1 MVCGRG
7 GVGRGAVWAA
17 CGVVVALGQV
27 AWAQPRQPTPQE
39 RLDWI
44 ADRLD
49 EQRVEHHVP
58 GMALAVIAGGRVV
71 LVRGFGVADA
81 EAGREVTPETRF
93 AVGSTTK
100 AMTATLVAM
109 LADEGKLG
117 FDDLASERVPGFR
130 FADDDLN
137 ARATIRDLLSHRSGL
152 AAMEPLWYGLD
163 TTSREILAAAA
174 RAEPLNP
181 LREKFVYCNVGYL
194 AAGLAA
200 AHAAGTDWDTLI
212 ADRLFGPLGMVT
224 ANSTYAAAQADPEMA
239 RGYMWDPEK
248 GELVHQPMRRVDGVG
263 PAGSVNA
270 SVLDM
275 TRWVLFQLGRG
286 QIDGVRLL
294 SEERHAE
301 TWHKHSEMSP
311 GVGYGLGWML
321 RDWEG
326 VPVVEHAGGID
337 GFTAQVSMIPT
348 RNAGYVLLMN
358 LFGSPLQES
367 SRQVV
372 YRGLFGDISESAEGE
387 EGAERF
393 VGRYV
398 ANFGP
403 FKDARFTVT
412 LKGGKLFVD
421 VPGQMNFELAPP
433 DAEGKRKFTVTDQI
447 AVRFDERDGKVVGMT
462 LFQGGMTFETPREG
476 VEIPPEM
483 TAAEAEEFAGEY
495 RHEQANVT
503 IRVLLHNGRLAID
516 VPGQMI
522 YELHPPDAE
531 GVRSFRATDAIRV
544 RFNRDEQGRVVS
556 LTHFQAGR
564 ETLMPRVSEP
574 GEGDRLPT
582 VDEVLALV
590 QRGGSMDT
598 EGRLRT
604 VRVEGTM
611 RFINIGIEGREST
624 TAAADGRFRMA
635 LDFGRFGRSESII
648 GRERGWSDSTAAPD
662 RDLTIEQFL
671 QARMQSPL
679 ALAGDWRKAFDRIVV
694 DSRGEVDGRAVIAVR
709 LERDG
714 AKPATVRVDAETGLP
729 VSMETQQ
736 FGAFGQ
742 AYPLTY
748 RYEDWRDVGGVLMP
762 HRVWMDIPMVGRIE
776 SVLARAE
783 ANVAADDSVFEPP
796 ARD

>member
-1 MVCGRG
+1 MVWGRDA
-7 GVGRGAVWAA
+7 VGRGAVVAA
-17 CGVVVALGQV
+17 CAVVCAVGPDAVG
-27 AWAQPRQPTPQE
+27 QPTQQE

-44 ADRLD
+44 ADRL
-49 EQRVEHHVP
+49 EAQRVEHHVP

-71 LVRGFGVADA
+71 MLRGFGVADV
-81 EAGREVTPETRF
+81 ETGRQATEETRF

-117 FDDLASERVPGFR
+117 FDDLVSERVPGFR

-163 TTSREILAAAA
+163 TTRNEILAAAS
-174 RAEPLNP
+174 RAEPLHP
-181 LREKFVYCNVGYL
+181 LREQFVYCNVGYL
-194 AAGLAA
+194 AAGVAA
-200 AHAAGTDWDTLI
+200 ARAAETDWDTLI
-212 ADRLFGPLGMVT
+212 AERLFGPLGMVT

-239 RGYMWDPEK
+239 VGYAWDAEK
-248 GELVHQPMRRVDGVG
+248 GELVRQPMRNVDGVG

-270 SVLDM
+270 SALDM
-275 TRWVLFQLGRG
+275 SRWVLFQLGRG
-286 QIDGVRLL
+286 EIDGVRLL

-301 TWHKHSEMSP
+301 TWHKHMEMSP
-311 GVGYGLGWML
+311 GIGYGLGWML
-321 RDWEG
+321 REWEG

-372 YRGLFGDISESAEGE
+372 YRGLFGDISEAAEGE

-403 FKDARFTVT
+403 FKDARFTVS

-433 DAEGKRKFTVTDQI
+433 DADGKRKFTITDQI
-447 AVRFDERDGKVVGMT
+447 AVRFDERDGKVIGMT
-462 LFQGGMTFETPREG
+462 LFQGGMAFETPREG
-476 VEIPPEM
+476 VEIPPEI
-483 TAAEAEEFAGEY
+483 TAAEAEEFEGEY
-495 RHEQANVT
+495 RFEQANMT
-503 IRVLLHNGRLAID
+503 IRVLYNNGRLALEA
-516 VPGQMI
+516 PGQGVFD
-522 YELHPPDAE
+522 LRPPDEE
-531 GVRSFRATDAIRV
+531 GMRATRMTDTIKV
-544 RFNRDEQGRVVS
+544 RFNRDETGRVVS
-556 LTHFQAGR
+556 MTHVQNGR
-564 ETLMPRVSEP
+564 QFDLPRLSEP
-574 GEGDRLPT
+574 ERAERLPT
-582 VDEVLALV
+582 ADEVLALV
-590 QRGGSMDT
+590 ERGGSIDT
-598 EGRLRT
+598 EGRVRT

-611 RFINIGIEGREST
+611 RFVNIGIEGCERT
-624 TAAADGRFRMA
+624 TATADGRFRMA
-635 LDFGRFGRSESII
+635 LDFGRFGRSESIV
-648 GRERGWSDSTAAPD
+648 GRERGWADSTAAPD
-662 RDLTIEQFL
+662 RDLTGEQFA
-671 QARMQSPL
+671 QARLQSPL
-679 ALAGDWRKAFDRIVV
+679 ALTGDWRTAFDRVVV
-694 DSRGEVDGRAVIAVR
+694 DSRGEVDGRGVIVVR

-729 VSMETQQ
+729 VAMETQQ

-748 RYEDWRDVGGVLMP
+748 RFDDWRDVGGVLMA
-762 HRVWMDIPMVGRIE
+762 HRVWMEIPLVGRIE
-776 SVLARAE
+776 GVRDRVE
-783 ANVAADDSVFEPP
+783 TNVAAEDAEFEPP

>member
-1 MVCGRG
+1 MVCGRDA
-7 GVGRGAVWAA
+7 VGRGAVLAA
-17 CGVVVALGQV
+17 CAMVCAMGPAAVGQSG
-27 AWAQPRQPTPQE
+27 QPTQRE

-44 ADRLD
+44 ADRLE

-71 LVRGFGVADA
+71 LVRGFGLADV
-81 EAGREVTPETRF
+81 ESGREATEETRF

-117 FDDLASERVPGFR
+117 FDDLVSERVAGFR

-163 TTSREILAAAA
+163 TTSAEILDAAS

-194 AAGLAA
+194 VAGMAA
-200 AHAAGTDWDTLI
+200 AQAAGTDWDALI
-212 ADRLFGPLGMVT
+212 AERLFGPLGMVT

-239 RGYMWDPEK
+239 LGYMWDAEK
-248 GELVHQPMRRVDGVG
+248 GELVRQPMRSADGVG

-275 TRWVLFQLGRG
+275 SRWALFQLGRG
-286 QIDGVRLL
+286 QIDGVRLV

-301 TWHKHSEMSP
+301 TWHKHMEMSP
-311 GVGYGLGWML
+311 GIGYGLGWML

-337 GFTAQVSMIPT
+337 GFTAQVSLIPT

-372 YRGLFGDISESAEGE
+372 YRGLFGDISEEAEAE

-403 FKDARFTVT
+403 FEDARFTVS

-433 DAEGKRKFTVTDQI
+433 DAEGKRMFAITDQI
-447 AVRFDERDGKVVGMT
+447 AVRFDERDGEVVGMT
-462 LFQGGMTFETPREG
+462 LFQSGMTFETPREG
-476 VEIPPEM
+476 VEIPAEM
-483 TAAEAEEFAGEY
+483 TAAEAEEFEGEY
-495 RHEQANVT
+495 RFEQANMT
-503 IRVLLHNGRLAID
+503 IRVLMHNGRLALD
-516 VPGQMI
+516 APGQGI
-522 YELHPPDAE
+522 FELHPPDEE
-531 GVRSFRATDAIRV
+531 GMRATRMTDTIKV
-544 RFNRDEQGRVVS
+544 RFNRDETGRVVS
-556 LTHFQAGR
+556 MTHMQNGR
-564 ETLMPRVSEP
+564 QFDLPRLSGP
-574 GEGDRLPT
+574 GEGERLPT
-582 VDEVLALV
+582 VDEVMDLV
-590 QRGGSMDT
+590 RRGGSIDT

-604 VRVEGTM
+604 VRIEGTM
-611 RFINIGIEGREST
+611 RFVNIGIEGRERT

-635 LDFGRFGRSESII
+635 LDFGRFGRSESIV

-662 RDLTIEQFL
+662 RDLTGEQL
-671 QARMQSPL
+671 AQARMQGPL
-679 ALAGDWRKAFDRIVV
+679 ALAGDWRTAFDRVV
-694 DSRGEVDGRAVIAVR
+694 VESRGDVDGRAVIAVR
-709 LERDG
+709 LEREG
-714 AKPATVRVDAETGLP
+714 AKPTTVRVDAETGLP

-736 FGAFGQ
+736 FSALGQ

-748 RYEDWRDVGGVLMP
+748 RFEDWREVGGVMLP

-776 SVLARAE
+776 SVCDRVE
-783 ANVAADDSVFEPP
+783 ANVRVEDSEFEPP
-796 ARD
+796 VR

>member
-1 MVCGRG
+1 MVWGRG
-7 GVGRGAVWAA
+7 VVGRGAVLAA
-17 CGVVVALGQV
+17 CVTACAAGPAAMGQP
-27 AWAQPRQPTPQE
+27 QQPTPQQ

-44 ADRLD
+44 ADRLE

-58 GMALAVIAGGRVV
+58 GMAVAVIAGGRVA
-71 LVRGFGVADA
+71 LLRGFGVADV
-81 EAGREVTPETRF
+81 ETGREATEETRF

-100 AMTATLVAM
+100 AMTATLAAM

-117 FDDLASERVPGFR
+117 FDDLVVDRVPGFR
-130 FADDDLN
+130 FADEDLN

-163 TTSREILAAAA
+163 TTSEEILAAASL
-174 RAEPLNP
+174 AEPLNP
-181 LREKFVYCNVGYL
+181 LREKFVYCNVAYL
-194 AAGLAA
+194 MAGVAA
-200 AHAAGTDWDTLI
+200 AHAAGTGWDTLI
-212 ADRLFGPLGMVT
+212 AERLFGPLGMVT

-239 RGYMWDPEK
+239 LGYMWDAEK
-248 GELVHQPMRRVDGVG
+248 GELVHQPMRSADGVG

-275 TRWVLFQLGRG
+275 SRWVLFQLGRG
-286 QIDGVRLL
+286 QIDGARLL

-311 GVGYGLGWML
+311 GLGYGLGWML

-372 YRGLFGDISESAEGE
+372 YRGLFGDISESAEAE

-403 FKDARFTVT
+403 FKDARFTVS

-421 VPGQMNFELAPP
+421 VPGQMNYELATP
-433 DAEGKRKFTVTDQI
+433 DAEGKRKFTITDQI
-447 AVRFDERDGKVVGMT
+447 AVRFDDRDGEVVGMT
-462 LFQGGMTFETPREG
+462 LFQSGMTFETPREG
-476 VEIPPEM
+476 VENPPEM
-483 TAAEAEEFAGEY
+483 TPAEAEEFAGEY
-495 RHEQANVT
+495 RFDQANTT
-503 IRVLLHNGRLAID
+503 IRVLLHNGRLALE
-516 VPGQMI
+516 VPDQGTI
-522 YELHPPDAE
+522 ELRPPDEE
-531 GVRSFRATDAIRV
+531 GFRATRMTDTIKV
-544 RFNRDEQGRVVS
+544 RFNRDETGRVETM
-556 LTHFQAGR
+556 THLQNGR
-564 ETLMPRVSEP
+564 QFDLPRQSEP
-574 GEGDRLPT
+574 GGGERLPT
-582 VDEVLALV
+582 VDEALALV
-590 QRGGSMDT
+590 ERGGSIDT

-611 RFINIGIEGREST
+611 RFANIGIEGREST

-648 GRERGWSDSTAAPD
+648 GRERGLADSTAVPD
-662 RDLTIEQFL
+662 RELTGEQL
-671 QARMQSPL
+671 AQARMQSPL
-679 ALAGDWRKAFDRIVV
+679 SLARDWREAFDRVVV

-714 AKPATVRVDAETGLP
+714 ARPATVRVDAETGLP
-729 VSMETQQ
+729 VSVETQQ
-736 FGAFGQ
+736 FGTFGQ
-742 AYPLTY
+742 AFPLTY
-748 RYEDWRDVGGVLMP
+748 RFDDWRDVGGVLLP
-762 HRVWMDIPMVGRIE
+762 HRVWMDIPLVGRIE
-776 SVLARAE
+776 SACERIE
-783 ANVAADDSVFEPP
+783 ANVAVDDSLFEPP
-796 ARD
+796 AR